1 MKKIT
6 ASNFYTQIM
15 AAIKEKSILD
25 RFIEWREKHISQ
37 SQFILI
43 LSFVVGVISSLA
55 AYTLKHFIELIQ
67 HLLTS
72 GFDSESYNWL
82 YLIYPVVGIF
92 ITGIFIRNIVRD
104 DISHG
109 VTKVL
114 YSISRRQGKI
124 RRHNMWSSLIA
135 SGITIGFG
143 GSVGAESPIVFTGSA
158 IGSNLGSFFKMDQK
172 VMMLL
177 IGCGAAGAV
186 SGIFKAPIAGLVF
199 TLEVL
204 MLDLTMSSLLPLLIS
219 SVTAATFSYLLSGTE
234 AMFHFELDDAFCV
247 SRVPYVMLLGV
258 VCGLVSLYFTHITAN
273 IEKFF
278 RRFTNPYIKLAIG
291 GSVLSVLIFLFPPL
305 YGEGYEMIDHLI
317 NGSSSDVILEN
328 SIFYGHANLL
338 FLYMLLIIVFK
349 AFASTVTNCGGGC
362 GGIFAPS
369 LFLGCISGYLFAG
382 LCNYFGIGGS
392 LPDKNFALFGMAA
405 LMSGVFHAPLTGVF
419 LIAELTGGYDLF
431 LPLMIVSVCS
441 FLTVRIFDSNN
452 IYAIRLAQRGE
463 LITHHKDQA
472 VLTILKVEDVIE
484 KNFMKANPDMDLGAL
499 TAVVAKT
506 KRNIFPVINSAE
518 KLVGIVYMDDIRHM
532 MFRQELYH
540 RFTVVDLMRD
550 VPVRLNIEEPMEAVM
565 RKFEETGAWNLPV
578 EDSDGNYIGF
588 ISKSA
593 IFTAYR
599 KTLLD
604 FTSD

>member
-1 MKKIT
+1 
-6 ASNFYTQIM
+6 M
-15 AAIKEKSILD
+15 AATKEKNLLD

-37 SQFILI
+37 NQFILI
-43 LSFVVGVISSLA
+43 LSFVVGIISSLA
-55 AYTLKHFIELIQ
+55 AYALKHLIEFIQ
-67 HLLTS
+67 HMLTS
-72 GFDSESYNWL
+72 GFDRASYNWL

-92 ITGIFIRNIVRD
+92 ITGLFIRKVVRD

-158 IGSNLGSFFKMDQK
+158 IGSNLGSFFKMDHK

-219 SVTAATFSYLLSGTE
+219 SVTAATLSYLLMGTD
-234 AMFHFELDDAFCV
+234 AMFHFQLDDAISV
-247 SRVPYVMLLGV
+247 SRVPYVMLLGII
-258 VCGLVSLYFTHITAN
+258 CGLVSLYFTHVTAN
-273 IEKFF
+273 VEKFF
-278 RRFTNPYIKLAIG
+278 RRFQNPYIKLAIG

-317 NGSSSDVILEN
+317 NGSSTDVILEN
-328 SIFYGHANLL
+328 SLFYGHAKLL
-338 FLYMLLIIVFK
+338 FLYMFLIIIFK

-382 LCNYFGIGGS
+382 ICNQFGMGEV

-419 LIAELTGGYDLF
+419 LIAELTGGYGLF

-441 FLTVRIFDSNN
+441 YLTVRVFDSNN

-484 KNFMKANPDMDLGAL
+484 KNFMKVDSDMDLGAL

-506 KRNIFPVINSAE
+506 KRNIFPVVNSAD

-540 RFTVVDLMRD
+540 RFTVAKLMRD

-578 EDSDGNYIGF
+578 EDKEYNYIGF

>member
-1 MKKIT
+1 MGK
-6 ASNFYTQIM
+6 A
-15 AAIKEKSILD
+15 KEKNLLD

-37 SQFILI
+37 RQFILL
-43 LSFVVGVISSLA
+43 LSFIVGVISSLA
-55 AYTLKHFIELIQ
+55 AFVLKHFIEFIQ
-67 HLLTS
+67 HQLTG
-72 GFDSESYNWL
+72 GFESDSFNWL

-92 ITGIFIRNIVRD
+92 ITGLFIRNVVRD

-114 YSISRRQGKI
+114 YSISRRQGRIKG
-124 RRHNMWSSLIA
+124 HNMWSSLIA

-158 IGSNLGSFFKMDQK
+158 IGSNLASFFKMDQK

-219 SVTAATFSYLLSGTE
+219 SVTAVTLSYLLSGTD
-234 AMFHFELDDAFCV
+234 AMFHFQLDDAFSV
-247 SRVPYVMLLGV
+247 SRVPYVMLLGIM
-258 VCGLVSLYFTHITAN
+258 CGLISLYFTHVTAGV
-273 IEKFF
+273 EKFF
-278 RRFTNPYIKLAIG
+278 RRFQNPYARLAIG
-291 GSVLSVLIFLFPPL
+291 GSVLSILIFLFPPL
-305 YGEGYEMIDHLI
+305 YGEGYNMINHLI
-317 NGSSSDVILEN
+317 NGSSADVILNN
-328 SIFYGHANLL
+328 SLFYGHANLL
-338 FLYMLLIIVFK
+338 FLYMALIILFK
-349 AFASTVTNCGGGC
+349 VFASTVTNCGGGC

-382 LCNYFGIGGS
+382 LCNMFGLGEV

-441 FLTVRIFDSNN
+441 YLTVRVFDDNN

-484 KNFMKANPDMDLGAL
+484 KNFMRVDPDMDLGAL
-499 TAVVAKT
+499 TSVVAKT
-506 KRNIFPVINSAE
+506 KRNIFPVVNAADR
-518 KLVGIVYMDDIRHM
+518 LVGIVFLDDIRHM

-540 RFTVVDLMRD
+540 RFTVAKLMRS
-550 VPVRLNIEEPMEAVM
+550 VPVRLSIEEPMEAVM
-565 RKFEETGAWNLPV
+565 RKFEETNAWNLPV
-578 EDSDGNYIGF
+578 EDTAGNYIGF

>member
-1 MKKIT
+1 MDRRNKKG
-6 ASNFYTQIM
+6 M
-15 AAIKEKSILD
+15 LD
-25 RFIEWREKHISQ
+25 RFIEWRERHVSQ
-37 SQFILI
+37 RQFILV
-43 LSFVVGVISSLA
+43 LSFLVGVISSFA
-55 AYTLKHFIELIQ
+55 AFVLKHFIEFIQ

-72 GFDSESYNWL
+72 GFDADSFNWL

-92 ITGIFIRNIVRD
+92 ITGLFIRNVVRD

-124 RRHNMWSSLIA
+124 RAHNMWSSLIA

-158 IGSNLGSFFKMDQK
+158 IGSNLARFFKMDQK

-219 SVTAATFSYLLSGTE
+219 SVTAVTLSYLLTGTD
-234 AMFHFELDDAFCV
+234 AMFHFQLDDAFSV
-247 SRVPYVMLLGV
+247 SRVPYVILLGV
-258 VCGLVSLYFTHITAN
+258 VCGLVSLYFTHVTTT
-273 IEKFF
+273 IEGFF
-278 RRFTNPYIKLAIG
+278 RRFKNPYVKLSLG

-305 YGEGYEMIDHLI
+305 YGEGYDMINHLI
-317 NGSSSDVILEN
+317 NGSSADVILNN
-328 SIFYGHANLL
+328 SLFYGHARLL
-338 FLYMLLIIVFK
+338 FLYMLLIIIFK

-382 LCNYFGIGGS
+382 VCNMFGFGEV

-405 LMSGVFHAPLTGVF
+405 LMSGVFHAPLTGIF

-431 LPLMIVSVCS
+431 LPLMIVSAS
-441 FLTVRIFDSNN
+441 SYLTVRVFDSNN
-452 IYAIRLAQRGE
+452 IYAMRLAQRGE
-463 LITHHKDQA
+463 LITHHKDHA

-484 KNFMKANPDMDLGAL
+484 RNFMKVDPDMNLGAL

-506 KRNIFPVINSAE
+506 KRNIFPVVNSAE
-518 KLVGIVYMDDIRHM
+518 KLVGVVHMDDIRHM

-540 RFTVVDLMRD
+540 RFTVVQLMRD
-550 VPVRLNIEEPMEAVM
+550 VPVRLSIDEPMEAVM
-565 RKFEETGAWNLPV
+565 RKFEETQAWNLPV
-578 EDSDGNYIGF
+578 EDANGNYIGF

-599 KTLLD
+599 KTLLE

>member
-1 MKKIT
+1 MST
-6 ASNFYTQIM
+6 NVQ
-15 AAIKEKSILD
+15 EKALLD
-25 RFIEWREKHISQ
+25 RFIEWREKHIPQ
-37 SQFILI
+37 NRFILI

-55 AYTLKHFIELIQ
+55 AFTLKHFIEFIQ

-72 GFDSESYNWL
+72 GFERDTFNWL
-82 YLIYPVVGIF
+82 YLVYPVVGIF
-92 ITGIFIRNIVRD
+92 ITGLFIRKIVRD
-104 DISHG
+104 DIGHG

-114 YSISRRQGKI
+114 YAISRRQGKI
-124 RRHNMWSSLIA
+124 KRHNMWSSLIA

-143 GSVGAESPIVFTGSA
+143 GSVGAESPIVYTGSA
-158 IGSNLGSFFKMDQK
+158 IGSNLGSFFKMDHK

-186 SGIFKAPIAGLVF
+186 AGIFKAPIAGLVF

-219 SVTAATFSYLLSGTE
+219 SVTATTISYLLSGTD
-234 AMFHFELDDAFCV
+234 AMFSFQLDDAFSV
-247 SRVPYVMLLGV
+247 SRVPYVMFLGII
-258 VCGLVSLYFTHITAN
+258 CGLVSLYFTHVTTN
-273 IEKFF
+273 IERLFK
-278 RRFTNPYIKLAIG
+278 RISNPYAKLALG
-291 GSVLSVLIFLFPPL
+291 GSVLSVLIFLLPPL
-305 YGEGYEMIDHLI
+305 YGEGYEMINHLI
-317 NGSSSDVILEN
+317 NGSSADVILNN
-328 SIFYGHANLL
+328 SLFYGHANLL
-338 FLYMLLIIVFK
+338 FLYMFFIILFK

-369 LFLGCISGYLFAG
+369 LFLGCVSGYLFAG
-382 LCNYFGIGGS
+382 ICNYFGIGEM

-405 LMSGVFHAPLTGVF
+405 VMSGVFHAPLTGIF

-441 FLTVRIFDSNN
+441 YLTVRVFDNNN

-484 KNFMKANPDMDLGAL
+484 KNFMKVSPDMDLGDM

-506 KRNIFPVINSAE
+506 KRNIFPVVDTAQR
-518 KLVGIVYMDDIRHM
+518 LVGILYLDDIRHV

-540 RFTVVDLMRD
+540 RYSVRTFMRE
-550 VPVRLNIEEPMEAVM
+550 VPVRLGIEEPMEAVM

-578 EDSDGNYIGF
+578 ENTSGEYIGF

>member
-1 MKKIT
+1 MEK
-6 ASNFYTQIM
+6 A
-15 AAIKEKSILD
+15 KEKNLLD
-25 RFIEWREKHISQ
+25 QFIEWREKHISQ
-37 SQFILI
+37 RQFILL

-55 AYTLKHFIELIQ
+55 AFVLKHFIEFIQ
-67 HLLTS
+67 HLLTGS
-72 GFDSESYNWL
+72 FESDSFNWL

-92 ITGIFIRNIVRD
+92 ITGLFIRNVVRD

-114 YSISRRQGKI
+114 YSISRRQGRIK
-124 RRHNMWSSLIA
+124 RHNMWSSLIA

-158 IGSNLGSFFKMDQK
+158 IGSNLASFFKMDQK

-219 SVTAATFSYLLSGTE
+219 SVTAVTLSYLLSGTD
-234 AMFHFELDDAFCV
+234 AMFHFQLDDAFSV
-247 SRVPYVMLLGV
+247 SRVPYVMLLGIM
-258 VCGLVSLYFTHITAN
+258 CGLISLYFTHVTAGV
-273 IEKFF
+273 EKFF
-278 RRFTNPYIKLAIG
+278 RRFQNPYARLAIG
-291 GSVLSVLIFLFPPL
+291 GSVLSILIFLFPPL
-305 YGEGYEMIDHLI
+305 YGEGYNMINHLI
-317 NGSSSDVILEN
+317 NGSSADVILNN
-328 SIFYGHANLL
+328 SLFYGHANLL
-338 FLYMLLIIVFK
+338 FLYMALIILFK
-349 AFASTVTNCGGGC
+349 VFASTVTNCGGGC

-382 LCNYFGIGGS
+382 LCNMFGFGEV

-405 LMSGVFHAPLTGVF
+405 LMSGVFHAPLTGIF
-419 LIAELTGGYDLF
+419 LIAELTGGYNLF

-441 FLTVRIFDSNN
+441 YLTVRLFDDNN

-484 KNFMKANPDMDLGAL
+484 KNFMRVDPDMDLGAL
-499 TAVVAKT
+499 TSVVAKT
-506 KRNIFPVINSAE
+506 KRNIFPVVNAADR
-518 KLVGIVYMDDIRHM
+518 LVGIVFLDDIRHM

-540 RFTVVDLMRD
+540 RFTVAKLMRS
-550 VPVRLNIEEPMEAVM
+550 VPVRLSIEEPMEAVM
-565 RKFEETGAWNLPV
+565 RKFEETNAWNLPV
-578 EDSDGNYIGF
+578 EDTAGNYIGF

>member
-1 MKKIT
+1 MSVEKKE
-6 ASNFYTQIM
+6 
-15 AAIKEKSILD
+15 EKGLLD

-37 SQFILI
+37 NQFILI
-43 LSFVVGVISSLA
+43 LSFMVGILSALA
-55 AYTLKHFIELIQ
+55 AYILKNLIHLIQ
-67 HLLTS
+67 HLLTH
-72 GFDSESYNWL
+72 GFDKDTFNWL
-82 YLIYPVVGIF
+82 YLVYPVIGIF
-92 ITGIFIRNIVRD
+92 ITGLFIRRVVRD

-114 YSISRRQGKI
+114 YAISCRQGKI
-124 RRHNMWSSLIA
+124 RTHNTWSSMLA
-135 SGITIGFG
+135 SAITIGFG
-143 GSVGAESPIVFTGSA
+143 GSVGAEAPIVMTGSA
-158 IGSNLGSFFKMDQK
+158 IGSNLGSLFKMEKK

-219 SVTAATFSYLLSGTE
+219 SVTAATLSYLWLGTE
-234 AMFHFELDDAFCV
+234 ATFEFHLENQFDLA
-247 SRVPYVMLLGV
+247 RVPYVILLGIM
-258 VCGLVSLYFTHITAN
+258 CGLVSLYFTKVTTTV
-273 IEKFF
+273 EGFF
-278 RRFTNPYIKLAIG
+278 KRFTNPYVKLAIG

-305 YGEGYEMIDHLI
+305 YGEGYDMIHHLI
-317 NGSSSDVILEN
+317 NGSSADVILNN
-328 SIFYGHANLL
+328 SMFYGHAKFL
-338 FLYMLLIIVFK
+338 FLYMFLIILFK

-369 LFLGCISGYLFAG
+369 LFLGCVSGYLFAG
-382 LCNYFGIGGS
+382 ICNMMEWGVTVS
-392 LPDKNFALFGMAA
+392 DRNFALFGMAA

-419 LIAELTGGYDLF
+419 LIAELTGGYALF
-431 LPLMIVSVCS
+431 LPLMIVSVFS
-441 FLTVRIFDSNN
+441 YLTVKMFDKNN
-452 IYAIRLAQRGE
+452 IYAVRLAQRGE

-472 VLTILKVEDVIE
+472 VLTILKVADVIE
-484 KNFMKANPDMDLGAL
+484 KNFMPLTPDMDLGAL

-506 KRNIFPVINSAE
+506 KRNIFPVINTNNH
-518 KLVGIVYMDDIRHM
+518 LVGILFIDDVRHI

-540 RFTVVDLMRD
+540 RYKVATLMREA
-550 VPVRLNIEEPMEAVM
+550 PVRLSIEEPMEAVM
-565 RKFEETGAWNLPV
+565 RKFEETNAWNLPV
-578 EDSDGNYIGF
+578 EGINGEYIGF

-599 KTLLD
+599 KTLLE

>member
-1 MKKIT
+1 M
-6 ASNFYTQIM
+6 
-15 AAIKEKSILD
+15 KEKKENGLLS
-25 RFIEWREKHISQ
+25 RFITWREKHISHN
-37 SQFILI
+37 QFVLI
-43 LSFVVGVISSLA
+43 LSFVVGVLSALA
-55 AYTLKHFIELIQ
+55 AYTLKHLIHFIQ
-67 HLLTS
+67 HLLTG
-72 GFDSESYNWL
+72 GFDPHSFNWL
-82 YLIYPVVGIF
+82 YLVYPVIGIF
-92 ITGIFIRNIVRD
+92 ITGLFIRRIVRD

-114 YSISRRQGKI
+114 YAISCRKGVI
-124 RRHNMWSSLIA
+124 RGHNTWSSLIA

-143 GSVGAESPIVFTGSA
+143 GSVGAESPIVMTGSA
-158 IGSNLGSFFKMDQK
+158 IGSNLGKLFRMEKK

-199 TLEVL
+199 TVEVL

-219 SVTAATFSYLLSGTE
+219 SVTAATISYILMGTD
-234 AMFHFELDDAFCV
+234 AMFEFHMEDAFDMA
-247 SRVPYVMLLGV
+247 RVPYVILLGI
-258 VCGLVSLYFTHITAN
+258 VCGLVSLYFTHVTTA
-273 IEKFF
+273 IEKQFKKLS
-278 RRFTNPYIKLAIG
+278 NPYYKLAIG
-291 GSVLSVLIFLFPPL
+291 GSILSVLIFLFPPL
-305 YGEGYEMIDHLI
+305 YGEGYETINQLI
-317 NGSSSDVILEN
+317 NGMSENIILDN
-328 SIFYGHANLL
+328 SIFYGHARFL
-338 FLYMLLIIVFK
+338 FLSMFLIILFK

-369 LFLGCISGYLFAG
+369 LFLGCISGYLFAS
-382 LCNYFGIGGS
+382 LCNMLDWGVPVS
-392 LPDKNFALFGMAA
+392 DKNFALFGMAA

-419 LIAELTGGYDLF
+419 LIAELTGGYALF
-431 LPLMIVSVCS
+431 LPLMIVSVS
-441 FLTVRIFDSNN
+441 SYLTVKVFDKNN

-472 VLTILKVEDVIE
+472 VLTILKVSDVIE
-484 KNFMKANPDMDLGAL
+484 KNFMKLTPEMDLGAL

-506 KRNIFPVINSAE
+506 KRNIFPVVDAGNR
-518 KLVGIVYMDDIRHM
+518 LVGILNLDDVRHI

-540 RFTVVDLMRD
+540 RYSVASLMRE
-550 VPVRLNIEEPMEAVM
+550 VPVRLSIEEPMEAVM

-578 EDSDGNYIGF
+578 EDINGEYIGF

-599 KTLLD
+599 KTLLE

>member
-1 MKKIT
+1 MEK
-6 ASNFYTQIM
+6 A
-15 AAIKEKSILD
+15 KERNLLD

-37 SQFILI
+37 RQFILL
-43 LSFVVGVISSLA
+43 LSFIVGVISSLA
-55 AYTLKHFIELIQ
+55 AFVLKHFIEFIQ
-67 HLLTS
+67 HRLTG
-72 GFDSESYNWL
+72 GFESDSFNWL

-92 ITGIFIRNIVRD
+92 ITGLFIRNVVRD

-114 YSISRRQGKI
+114 YSISRRQGRIKG
-124 RRHNMWSSLIA
+124 HNMWSSLIA

-158 IGSNLGSFFKMDQK
+158 IGSNLASFFKMDQK

-219 SVTAATFSYLLSGTE
+219 SVTAVTLSYLLSGTD
-234 AMFHFELDDAFCV
+234 AMFHFQLDDAFSV
-247 SRVPYVMLLGV
+247 SRVPYVMLLGIM
-258 VCGLVSLYFTHITAN
+258 CGLISLYFTHVTAGV
-273 IEKFF
+273 EKFF
-278 RRFTNPYIKLAIG
+278 RRFQNPYARLAIG
-291 GSVLSVLIFLFPPL
+291 GSVLSILIFLFPPL
-305 YGEGYEMIDHLI
+305 YGEGYNMINHLI
-317 NGSSSDVILEN
+317 NGSSADVILNN
-328 SIFYGHANLL
+328 SLFYGHANLL
-338 FLYMLLIIVFK
+338 FLYMALIILFK
-349 AFASTVTNCGGGC
+349 VFASTVTNCGGGC

-382 LCNYFGIGGS
+382 LCNMFGLGEV

-441 FLTVRIFDSNN
+441 YLTVRLFDDNN

-484 KNFMKANPDMDLGAL
+484 KNFMRVDPDMDLGAL
-499 TAVVAKT
+499 TSVVAKT
-506 KRNIFPVINSAE
+506 KRNIFPVVNAADR
-518 KLVGIVYMDDIRHM
+518 LVGIVFLDDIRHM

-540 RFTVVDLMRD
+540 RFTVAKLMRS
-550 VPVRLNIEEPMEAVM
+550 VPVRLSIEEPMEAVM
-565 RKFEETGAWNLPV
+565 RKFEETNAWNLPV
-578 EDSDGNYIGF
+578 EDTAGNYIGF

>member
-1 MKKIT
+1 MEK
-6 ASNFYTQIM
+6 A
-15 AAIKEKSILD
+15 KEKNLLD
-25 RFIEWREKHISQ
+25 EFIEWREKHISQ
-37 SQFILI
+37 RQFILL

-55 AYTLKHFIELIQ
+55 AFVLKHFIEFIQ
-67 HLLTS
+67 HLLTGS
-72 GFDSESYNWL
+72 FESDSFNWL

-92 ITGIFIRNIVRD
+92 ITGLFIRNVVRD

-114 YSISRRQGKI
+114 YSISRRQGRIK
-124 RRHNMWSSLIA
+124 RHNMWSSLIA

-158 IGSNLGSFFKMDQK
+158 IGSNLASFFKMDQK

-219 SVTAATFSYLLSGTE
+219 SVTAVTLSYLLSGTD
-234 AMFHFELDDAFCV
+234 AMFHFQLDDAFSV
-247 SRVPYVMLLGV
+247 SRVPYVMLLGIM
-258 VCGLVSLYFTHITAN
+258 CGLISLYFTHVTAGV
-273 IEKFF
+273 EKYF
-278 RRFTNPYIKLAIG
+278 RRFQNPYARLAIG
-291 GSVLSVLIFLFPPL
+291 GSVLSILIFLFPPL
-305 YGEGYEMIDHLI
+305 YGEGYNMINHLI
-317 NGSSSDVILEN
+317 NGSSADVILNN
-328 SIFYGHANLL
+328 SLFYGHANLL
-338 FLYMLLIIVFK
+338 FLYMALIILFK
-349 AFASTVTNCGGGC
+349 VFASTVTNCGGGC

-382 LCNYFGIGGS
+382 LCNMFGFGEV

-405 LMSGVFHAPLTGVF
+405 LMSGVFHAPLTGIF
-419 LIAELTGGYDLF
+419 LIAELTGGYNLF

-441 FLTVRIFDSNN
+441 YLTVRLFDDNN

-484 KNFMKANPDMDLGAL
+484 KNFMRVDPDMDLGAL
-499 TAVVAKT
+499 TSVVAKT
-506 KRNIFPVINSAE
+506 KRNIFPVVNAADR
-518 KLVGIVYMDDIRHM
+518 LVGIVFLDDIRHM

-540 RFTVVDLMRD
+540 RFTVAKLMRS
-550 VPVRLNIEEPMEAVM
+550 VPVRLSIEEPMEAVM
-565 RKFEETGAWNLPV
+565 RKFEETNAWNLPV
-578 EDSDGNYIGF
+578 EDTAGNYIGF

>member
-1 MKKIT
+1 MGK
-6 ASNFYTQIM
+6 A
-15 AAIKEKSILD
+15 KEKNLLD

-37 SQFILI
+37 RQFILL

-55 AYTLKHFIELIQ
+55 AFVLKHFIEFIQ
-67 HLLTS
+67 HRLTG
-72 GFDSESYNWL
+72 GFESDSFNWL

-92 ITGIFIRNIVRD
+92 ITGLFIRNVVRD

-114 YSISRRQGKI
+114 YSISRRQGRIK
-124 RRHNMWSSLIA
+124 RHNMWSSLIA

-158 IGSNLGSFFKMDQK
+158 IGSNLASFFKMDQK

-219 SVTAATFSYLLSGTE
+219 SVTAVTLSYLLSGTD
-234 AMFHFELDDAFCV
+234 AMFHFQLEDAFSV
-247 SRVPYVMLLGV
+247 SRVPYVMLLGIM
-258 VCGLVSLYFTHITAN
+258 CGLISLYFTHVTAGV
-273 IEKFF
+273 EKYF
-278 RRFTNPYIKLAIG
+278 RRFQNPYARLAIG
-291 GSVLSVLIFLFPPL
+291 GSVLSILIFLFPPL
-305 YGEGYEMIDHLI
+305 YGEGYNMINHLI
-317 NGSSSDVILEN
+317 NGSSADVILNN
-328 SIFYGHANLL
+328 SLFYGHANLL
-338 FLYMLLIIVFK
+338 FLYMALIILFK
-349 AFASTVTNCGGGC
+349 VFASTVTNCGGGC

-382 LCNYFGIGGS
+382 LCNMFGLGEV

-441 FLTVRIFDSNN
+441 YLTVRLFDDNN

-484 KNFMKANPDMDLGAL
+484 KNFMRVDPDMDLGAL
-499 TAVVAKT
+499 TSVVAKT
-506 KRNIFPVINSAE
+506 KRNIFPVVNAADR
-518 KLVGIVYMDDIRHM
+518 LVGIVFLDDIRHM

-540 RFTVVDLMRD
+540 RFTVAKLMRS
-550 VPVRLNIEEPMEAVM
+550 VPVRLSIEEPMEAVM
-565 RKFEETGAWNLPV
+565 RKFEETNAWNLPV
-578 EDSDGNYIGF
+578 EDTAGNYIGF